1 MKKLMKADLTEILN
15 LIPVYLPVTAE
26 HIEPDI
32 AKLGRGEETDYLFL
46 ARREKCWLFDLPS
59 VYTPN
64 SYENLTWTYGR
75 ITPHIPV
82 AVLFLHVDRM
92 VEGRPWGSVTLLDYA
107 DTAKDVELFSP
118 LPHAQR
124 ERHIR
129 LMVKRYQRNV
139 RCCTILDVI
148 QYLKGK
154 EVNMVWT

>member
-1 MKKLMKADLTEILN
+1 MKKLMKADLTDILN

-32 AKLGRGEETDYLFL
+32 AKLGRGEHTDYLFL
-46 ARREKCWLFDLPS
+46 ARRDKCWLFDLPS
-59 VYTPN
+59 VYTPD
-64 SYENLTWTYGR
+64 SYENLAWTYGR

-82 AVLFLHVDRM
+82 TALFLHVDKT

-107 DTAKDVELFSP
+107 DAAHDVEIFSP
-118 LPHAQR
+118 LSQAQR

-129 LMVKRYQRNV
+129 LIVKRYMRNV
-139 RCCTILDVI
+139 RYCTILDVI

-154 EVNMVWT
+154 EVRTVWT